1 MSTTKKATLED
12 AWSIIRELGESHKK
26 SEEAQRKGEETLRE
40 AHRKTA
46 EEMQRTQIEV
56 QKTQREVQ
64 KTQREVQKTQREVQ
78 TLNESLSKT
87 NGKFDTRWGKFVENL
102 VHGDLIKL
110 LRNWKIEVVRIQP
123 RLIYPPFEGR
133 RGGEFDLVAIN
144 GGELVIVEVKSTLE
158 KADIYRFIDKI
169 KIFKE
174 TPTEYQSKT
183 IYGGMAYLEVIKK
196 ADELAEEQGLFVIKA
211 HGGES
216 NISTIINGRD
226 FSPKVF

>member
-46 EEMQRTQIEV
+46 EEI
-56 QKTQREVQ
+56 
-64 KTQREVQKTQREVQ
+64 QKTQREVQ

-133 RGGEFDLVAIN
+133 LGILG
-144 GGELVIVEVKSTLE
+144 S
-158 KADIYRFIDKI
+158 
-169 KIFKE
+169 
-174 TPTEYQSKT
+174 
-183 IYGGMAYLEVIKK
+183 
-196 ADELAEEQGLFVIKA
+196 
-211 HGGES
+211 
-216 NISTIINGRD
+216 
-226 FSPKVF
+226 SPKNLHL

>member
-26 SEEAQRKGEETLRE
+26 SEEVLRE
-40 AHRKTA
+40 AQRKTA
-46 EEMQRTQIEV
+46 EEI
-56 QKTQREVQ
+56 Q

-87 NGKFDTRWGKFVENL
+87 NGKFVENL

-133 RGGEFDLVAIN
+133 RGGAFDLVAIN

-174 TPTEYQSKT
+174 TPTEYQTKT
-183 IYGGMAYLEVIKK
+183 IYGGVAYLEVIKK

-216 NISTIINGRD
+216 NMSTITNGRN